1 MREQEK
7 VFFSRTS
14 LTLELVSWLNTSS
27 QSPQSLH
34 LSLEETAECNQNWTA
49 FKSVFSKI
57 NFHGQC
63 RLHHF
68 TQTTVFIPTISPVLL
83 MMLHKQFASLTR
95 VILMTA
101 PRAELSATPNSP
113 VCWLPA
119 GLMGSFPLPLLLPL
133 PLHFLRTGQSP
144 FLAFTD
150 SHDSLVNCAFKPF
163 YFLSFWFGLYEQKN
177 SSPLRACLHCALIA
191 YAAVPLRNANGSC
204 SRCSC
209 SVCAREN
216 LCLLGLTV

>member
-83 MMLHKQFASLTR
+83 VMLHKQFASLTR

-163 YFLSFWFGLYEQKN
+163 YFLSF
-177 SSPLRACLHCALIA
+177 
-191 YAAVPLRNANGSC
+191 
-204 SRCSC
+204 
-209 SVCAREN
+209 
-216 LCLLGLTV
+216 